1 MGTWTFARKIVAA
14 FALIVGLSVLVS
26 GTSYLALRALV
37 EEASLMDIEA
47 REMAQAARLEAVVEQ
62 EIAAVRGHLL
72 RRDAQSLEE
81 LGRLEA
87 DAQSRMAALH
97 AAPHSAEG
105 KRLLQVVDDAL
116 RAQHAAVEAVARE
129 AAAGPGAVA
138 RPGDASDSTAVVALR
153 RAIDEYT
160 AYQERTL
167 AAQQADFQRITS
179 RTNAMVLGLLVV
191 SLLIGGTAAVLLSRG
206 LTRDIGTAVQHVQ
219 SSSAE
224 LQAAANQQ
232 ATASREQ
239 AAATN
244 ETTTTIRE
252 LVATARQ
259 IAESAQRVSQI
270 AEQTAA
276 AARGGEQTVARA
288 QDALGGIKRQVDL
301 VVTHMLELGQ
311 KSQQIGGILEIINEL
326 AEQTNILSINA
337 TIEAAGAGEV
347 GKRFAAV
354 ADEIRKLADRVG
366 GSAKD
371 IRRLIDE
378 IRSAVNTT
386 VMATE
391 QGTKAVDQGAR
402 QVGEVAASFT
412 QIAGMVATTTEAAR
426 EIELSTKQQTT
437 AVEQV
442 NIAMV
447 NVAQA
452 ARETEASSSETL
464 NTAAQLSTLSR
475 DLTRMIQPQA

>member
-1 MGTWTFARKIVAA
+1 MGRWTFARKIVAT
-14 FALIVGLSVLVS
+14 FALIVGLSVVVS
-26 GTSYLALRALV
+26 GASYLALRSLV
-37 EEASLMDIEA
+37 SEASRMDTEA
-47 REMAQAARLEAVVEQ
+47 HEMTQASRLEALVEQ
-62 EIAAVRGHLL
+62 EIGAFRGYLL
-72 RRDAQSLEE
+72 ARDAASLEE
-81 LGRLEA
+81 LRRLGT
-87 DAQSRMAALH
+87 DAQSRMAELK
-97 AAPHSAEG
+97 AAPQEPEG
-105 KRLLQVVDDAL
+105 TRLLQQVDAGFRALQAVFDAI
-116 RAQHAAVEAVARE
+116 VRE
-129 AAAGPGAVA
+129 ASTGSGAARVA
-138 RPGDASDSTAVVALR
+138 GTSADAASMAALR
-153 RAIDEYT
+153 RAVDAYV
-160 AYQERTL
+160 AYQERTM
-167 AAQQADFQRITS
+167 AEQQASFQRIAS
-179 RTNAMVLGLLVV
+179 RTNVIVFILLLA
-191 SLLIGGTAAVLLSRG
+191 SLAVGGVASALLSRA

-219 SSSAE
+219 SSSTE

-239 AAATN
+239 AAATT

-270 AEQTAA
+270 AEQTTS

-288 QDALGGIKRQVDL
+288 QEALGGIKRQVDL

-337 TIEAAGAGEV
+337 TIEASGAGEM

-366 GSAKD
+366 GSARD

-391 QGTKAVDQGAR
+391 QGTKAVDLGTR

-412 QIAGMVATTTEAAR
+412 QIAAMVATTTEAAR

-442 NIAMV
+442 NVAMV

-475 DLTRMIQPQA
+475 DLTRMIQTQA

>member
-26 GTSYLALRALV
+26 ATSYFALRALV
-37 EEASLMDIEA
+37 AEAALTDVESH
-47 REMAQAARLEAVVEQ
+47 EMAQAVRLEALVEQ
-62 EIAAVRGHLL
+62 ETAALRGYLL

-81 LGRLEA
+81 LRRLEA
-87 DAQSRMAALH
+87 EAQSRMAALQ
-97 AAPHSAEG
+97 AAPHGPEG
-105 KRLLQVVDDAL
+105 TRFLQGLNDAL
-116 RAQHAAVEAVARE
+116 RDHHAGIGTVVREVAMGGAAFRAGDTAADSSSVAV
-129 AAAGPGAVA
+129 
-138 RPGDASDSTAVVALR
+138 LR
-153 RAIDEYT
+153 RAVDEYT

-167 AAQQADFQRITS
+167 SAQQDDFRRIAA
-179 RTNAMVLGLLVV
+179 RTNAVVLGLLVL
-191 SLLIGGTAAVLLSRG
+191 SLLVGGTAAALLSRG
-206 LTRDIGTAVQHVQ
+206 LTRDIGSAVQHVQ
-219 SSSAE
+219 SSSTE

-270 AEQTAA
+270 AAQTAS

-391 QGTKAVDQGAR
+391 QGTKAVEAGAR
-402 QVGEVAASFT
+402 QVAEVATSFT
-412 QIAGMVATTTEAAR
+412 QIADMVATTTEAAR

-442 NIAMV
+442 DVAMV

-464 NTAAQLSTLSR
+464 STAAQLTTLSR

>member
-1 MGTWTFARKIVAA
+1 MGRWTFGRKIVAA
-14 FALIVGLSVLVS
+14 FALIVGLSVVVS
-26 GTSYLALRALV
+26 GTSYVALRSLV
-37 EEASLMDIEA
+37 AEASLMDVEA
-47 REMAQAARLEAVVEQ
+47 HEMAQALQLESLVEQ
-62 EIAAVRGHLL
+62 QIAALRGYLL
-72 RRDAQSLEE
+72 RRDAAAQEE
-81 LGRLEA
+81 LRRLETE
-87 DAQSRMAALH
+87 AQSRMAALQ
-97 AAPHSAEG
+97 AAPHSPEG
-105 KRLLQVVDDAL
+105 ARHLQAVSAAL
-116 RAQHAAVEAVARE
+116 RDQQASVQGAIREATAGPSGSRAVDAVADS
-129 AAAGPGAVA
+129 AGVA
-138 RPGDASDSTAVVALR
+138 GLR
-153 RAIDEYT
+153 RAIEDYT

-167 AAQQADFQRITS
+167 TRQKEDFQRIAS
-179 RTNAMVLGLLVV
+179 RTNATVLGLLVV
-191 SLLIGGTAAVLLSRG
+191 SLLVGVTAAALLSRG

-219 SSSAE
+219 SSSTE

-270 AEQTAA
+270 AEQTAS
-276 AARGGEQTVARA
+276 AARSGEQTVVRA

-402 QVGEVAASFT
+402 QVGEVAASFS